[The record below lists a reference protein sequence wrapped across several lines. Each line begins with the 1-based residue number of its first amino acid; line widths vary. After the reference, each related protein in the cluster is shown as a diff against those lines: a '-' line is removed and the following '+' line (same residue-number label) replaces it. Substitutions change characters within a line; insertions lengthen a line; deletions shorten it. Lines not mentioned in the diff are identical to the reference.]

1 MKTLRNQSGFI
12 SIEYLI
18 IFSLIFP
25 FFILMGDFVQWGGK
39 WLNAQVCINDTA
51 QKMGEHGGLLDGTIP
66 YLQQRFADA
75 GLDPAEWDL
84 TISAGPLAKG
94 EEGVIAVSSTYT
106 FKSLKIVGIT
116 AQVPLRA
123 SATFTSQI
131 WMR

>member
-84 TISAGPLAKG
+84 AISAGHWQKG
-94 EEGVIAVSSTYT
+94 RKA
-106 FKSLKIVGIT
+106 
-116 AQVPLRA
+116 
-123 SATFTSQI
+123 
-131 WMR
+131 